1 MEISVN
7 VGYFGPHISSEK
19 SLIKELDELGI
30 SCIWTAEAYG
40 YDAVTPLSYFAAITN
55 NIKLGSGIMQ
65 IPGRTPAMTAM
76 TAATIDK
83 LSGGRFR
90 LGIGVSGPQVVE
102 GWHGV
107 AYGKPLKKTREYVQ
121 ILRDILNRDGKTS
134 FEGEYYNL
142 PYKGDDAS
150 GLGKPLKLIEEPLRN
165 DIPIYLAAIGP
176 KNIELTAE
184 IADGWLPFMYS
195 PTLGDKFFNQFLDK
209 GFEKSG
215 NSNKK
220 DIFNISAPVFAK
232 ICEESERDAY
242 LAPARN
248 NYTLY
253 VGGMGAKDKNFYFN
267 LMCEYGYEDL
277 AEQIQ
282 ELYLKG
288 EKAEAESI
296 FPNELLDDL
305 TLVGSKERIKEKLED
320 WKSCNVTE
328 LSISIP
334 LDIETIKFIK
344 SCI

>member
-7 VGYFGPHISSEK
+7 VGYFGPHISNE
-19 SLIKELDELGI
+19 KELITELDDLGI

-40 YDAVTPLSYFAAITN
+40 YDAVTPLAYFAALTK

-83 LSGGRFR
+83 LSNGRFR
-90 LGIGVSGPQVVE
+90 LGVGVSGPQVVE

-121 ILRDILNRDGKTS
+121 ILRDVLNRDGKTT

-142 PYKGDDAS
+142 PYNGDDAT
-150 GLGKPLKLIEEPLRN
+150 GLGKPLKLIEEPLRK

-195 PTLGDKFFNQFLDK
+195 PTLGDKFFDQFLDK

-215 NSNKK
+215 NPNKK
-220 DIFNISAPVFAK
+220 DAFNISAPVFAK
-232 ICEESERDAY
+232 LCDESERDAY

-267 LMCEYGYEDL
+267 LMCEYGYENL

-296 FPNELLDDL
+296 FPSELLDDL
-305 TLVGSKERIKEKLED
+305 TLVGSKDRIKDKLED

>member
-1 MEISVN
+1 MEVSVN
-7 VGYFGPHISSEK
+7 VGYFGPHLGNEK
-19 SLIKELDELGI
+19 ALFQELDKIGV

-40 YDAVTPLSYFAAITN
+40 YDAVTPLSYFAAFTE

-76 TAATIDK
+76 TAVTVDK
-83 LSGGRFR
+83 LSNGRFR
-90 LGIGVSGPQVVE
+90 LGLGVSGPQVVE

-107 AYGKPLKKTREYVQ
+107 SYGKPLKKTREYVQ
-121 ILRDILNRDGKTS
+121 IIRDIFNRESKTT

-142 PYKGDDAS
+142 PYSGEDSS
-150 GLGKPLKLIEEPLRN
+150 GLGKPLKLIEEPLRKN
-165 DIPIYLAAIGP
+165 IPIYLAAIGP

-195 PTLGDKFFNQFLDK
+195 PTLGDKFFDKFLNK

-215 NSNKK
+215 IPNKK

-232 ICEESERDAY
+232 LCDESERESY
-242 LAPARN
+242 LVTARN

-267 LMCEYGYEDL
+267 LMCEYGYEDV
-277 AEQIQ
+277 ASQIQ

-288 EKAEAESI
+288 EKTEAEGL
-296 FPNELLDDL
+296 FPDDLLDDL
-305 TLVGSKERIKEKLED
+305 TLVGSEDRIKEKLED
-320 WKSCNVTE
+320 WKNCNVTE
-328 LSISIP
+328 ISISIP
-334 LDIETIKFIK
+334 LDIETIRFVKE
-344 SCI
+344 CL